1 MAQRP
6 KAKPKRKSPKDI
18 KGKDEK
24 QSARFIEMARTLGVD
39 ESGKSFE
46 RRLNKLLKPPANRS
60 RPSGK
65 KSS

>member
-6 KAKPKRKSPKDI
+6 KAKPKRKSPKDT

-39 ESGKSFE
+39 ESGKEFE
-46 RRLNKLLKPPANRS
+46 RILKRIARTK
-60 RPSGK
+60 RTGQ
-65 KSS
+65 SSS